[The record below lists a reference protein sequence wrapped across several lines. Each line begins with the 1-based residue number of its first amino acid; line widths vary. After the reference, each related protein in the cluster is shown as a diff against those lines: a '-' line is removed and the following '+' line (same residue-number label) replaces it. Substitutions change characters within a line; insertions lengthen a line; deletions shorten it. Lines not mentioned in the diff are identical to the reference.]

1 MIKNEL
7 NKNRQITD
15 SVVKTVRMTKQTIT
29 EYNMRRSVST
39 TEQLNRTAKAEIR
52 PIQKMI
58 NKATKSLVDAER
70 TQVHMAGLPSKAV
83 SALKRSS
90 FSARNPAPLNTNFN
104 YVNKPARFTSVKHG
118 TRISHTEYVKDI
130 ITQSVA
136 SGYSA
141 QAFNINPSNGSL
153 FPWLSNQA
161 ASYSSFVPHSI
172 KFSLKSIVG
181 AGNSGT
187 MFLSTTP
194 DCDDA
199 LPGSKADFLN
209 LENVNRSN
217 VWSDCTHVVP
227 GDIIK
232 RLPEYLNSTV
242 PTAITDTTRE
252 LGQLFVGTSASGA
265 SQTVAELYVTYD
277 ISLLHSQPN
286 TGFSA
291 FSAFTP
297 TVVSGIVT
305 QAFGTAPPSNI
316 AGNIQLQNI
325 NTLGVN
331 DGVNLQVDK
340 DGSYLVT
347 CYVFYTASTGAITA
361 ELNATDNGGNAL
373 SIGTILE
380 GANRSTP
387 NGYFTTTGSVSVS
400 VMSVSSTSSPWYINC
415 LIGGVGIVSPS
426 VFIQLSGYGTNN
438 SFGGAES
445 FKHSKFSMQKQIDQ
459 LYNELKLIKESEK
472 DTDSDF
478 ECKTMPMSTSFYQ
491 RVGEAVIKATNK

>member
-1 MIKNEL
+1 
-7 NKNRQITD
+7 
-15 SVVKTVRMTKQTIT
+15 
-29 EYNMRRSVST
+29 MRRSVST
-39 TEQLNRTAKAEIR
+39 TEQLNRNAKADIR

-70 TQVHMAGLPSKAV
+70 TQVHMAGLPSKAA

-90 FSARNPAPLNTNFN
+90 FSAREPAPLNTNFN

-130 ITQSVA
+130 ITQSVLG
-136 SGYSA
+136 GYSA

-161 ASYSSFVPHSI
+161 ASYSSFIPHSV

-217 VWSDCTHVVP
+217 IWSDCTHVVP
-227 GDIIK
+227 ADIIK

-291 FSAFTP
+291 FSVFTP
-297 TVVSGIVT
+297 IVSGGIVEH
-305 QAFGTAPPSNI
+305 AFGTASPTNI
-316 AGNIQLQNI
+316 AGNIQLENI
-325 NTLGVN
+325 NSLGVN
-331 DGVNLQVDK
+331 DGDNLQVNK

-347 CYVFYTASTGAITA
+347 CYSTYTSSTSAVVPILT
-361 ELNATDNGGNAL
+361 ATDNNGIAL
-373 SIGTILE
+373 SIGTVLV

-387 NGYFTTTGSVSVS
+387 NGYFTTTGSVTVS

-415 LIGGVGIVSPS
+415 AIGGTGVVSPV
-426 VFIQLSGYGTNN
+426 VFIMISGYGTNN
-438 SFGGAES
+438 SFGGDELTMHR
-445 FKHSKFSMQKQIDQ
+445 KTNMQKQIDD
-459 LYNELKLIKESEK
+459 LYNQVKLLKEADKEA
-472 DTDSDF
+472 DSDF

-491 RVGEAVIKATNK
+491 RVGEAVVKATTK